1 MKLKSKIL
9 LSILATSSAAFAQTA
24 PAPAAAPAAPETT
37 IAYNVGV
44 VSQYRYRGLAQ
55 TRGNPAVQGGIDYA
69 NANGFYLGAW
79 ASGIRWIAD
88 SSSTTQSVDGKT
100 ELDLYGGYKFE
111 VAGIAYDV
119 GALRYQYL
127 GNNLSKITASNS
139 TSGYALGNANTNE
152 LYGAAT
158 LGSYTLKYSNS
169 TSNLFGYLKSRHSY
183 YLDLTANF
191 DLGGGYALSPHVGHQ
206 DVNGTSSSYYTGGLS
221 YTDYSL
227 TLAKDLGNGV
237 STSVAVVTT
246 NAKKN
251 SNFLSNSSNYNAAK
265 DAVVVGVKYT
275 F

>member
-9 LSILATSSAAFAQTA
+9 LSLLATSSAAFAQTA

-55 TRGNPAVQGGIDYA
+55 TRGYPALQGGVDYS
-69 NANGFYLGAW
+69 NANGVYLGAW
-79 ASGIRWIAD
+79 ASTIRWIGD
-88 SSSTTQSVDGKT
+88 SSSTSIPVDGKA

-111 VAGIAYDV
+111 NSGISYDV
-119 GALRYQYL
+119 GFLRYQYV
-127 GNNLSKITASNS
+127 NNTLSKYS
-139 TSGYALGNANTNE
+139 ALYVNANTNE
-152 LYGAAT
+152 IYGAAT
-158 LGSYTLKYSNS
+158 LGAYTFKYSKAV
-169 TSNLFGYLKSRHSY
+169 SNLFGYKNSTGSGY
-183 YLDLTANF
+183 F
-191 DLGGGYALSPHVGHQ
+191 DLSANYDMGAGFTLSPHIGHQ
-206 DVNGTSSSYYTGGLS
+206 SVKGTSSSYYGGGLS

-227 TLAKDLGNGV
+227 TLAKDLGDGLSATIATV
-237 STSVAVVTT
+237 ST

-265 DAVVVGVKYT
+265 DTVVVGVKYT

>member
-9 LSILATSSAAFAQTA
+9 LSLLATSSAAFAQTA

-55 TRGNPAVQGGIDYA
+55 TRGYPALQGGVDYS
-69 NANGFYLGAW
+69 NANGVYLGAW
-79 ASGIRWIAD
+79 ASTIRWIGDA
-88 SSSTTQSVDGKT
+88 STTTKAVDGKT

-111 VAGIAYDV
+111 IAGITYDL
-119 GALRYQYL
+119 GYLQYQYI
-127 GNNLSKITASNS
+127 GNNLSNM
-139 TSGYALGNANTNE
+139 TSSYATYALSNANTKE
-152 LYGAAT
+152 IYGAAT
-158 LGSYTLKYSNS
+158 FGAYTFKYSKAV
-169 TSNLFGYLKSRHSY
+169 SNLFGYKNSSGSAY
-183 YLDLTANF
+183 FDLTANYDVGSGF
-191 DLGGGYALSPHVGHQ
+191 TLSPHIGHQ
-206 DVNGTSSSYYTGGLS
+206 KVVGTSSSYYPGGLS

-227 TLAKDLGNGV
+227 TLAKDLGDGL
-237 STSVAVVTT
+237 SATVAAVAT

-265 DAVVVGVKYT
+265 DTLVVGVKYT